1 MRMVLQRVKHVAL
14 TADGEPFDKME
25 RGILA
30 LVGIESGDDQEAVM
44 KYMLDKLVHLRIFE
58 DEQGKMNLSVTDKG
72 YSVFLVSNFTLYG
85 DCRHGRRPGYSS
97 GAPIQEAAAIY
108 EKFVAYAVQNAGVPV
123 HTGVFQ
129 ADMQIETQLDGPV
142 TLLLDSDKEF

>member
-1 MRMVLQRVKHVAL
+1 MRMVLQRVRQTRL
-14 TADGEPFDKME
+14 TADGRETDAME
-25 RGILA
+25 QGILA
-30 LVGIESGDDQEAVM
+30 MVGIESGDDRETVM

-72 YSVFLVSNFTLYG
+72 YSLFLVSNFTLYG
-85 DCRHGRRPGYSS
+85 DCRHGRRPSYSS
-97 GAPIQEAAAIY
+97 GAPIAEAERIY
-108 EKFVAYAVQNAGVPV
+108 DQFVAYAREHAGVPV

-129 ADMQIETQLDGPV
+129 ADMQIDTHLDGPV

>member
-1 MRMVLQRVKHVAL
+1 MRMVLQRVKHVEL
-14 TADGEPFDKME
+14 TADGRPFDQMGQ
-25 RGILA
+25 GILA
-30 LVGIESGDDQEAVM
+30 MVGIEPGDDAPAVM

-58 DEQGKMNLSVTDKG
+58 DEQGKLNLSVTDKG
-72 YSVFLVSNFTLYG
+72 YSLFLVSNFTLYG
-85 DCRHGRRPGYSS
+85 DCRHGRRPSYST
-97 GAPIQEAAAIY
+97 GAPIQEASRIY
-108 EKFVAYAVQNAGVPV
+108 ELFVKFAKENAGVPV

>member
-1 MRMVLQRVKHVAL
+1 MRMVLQRVKHVEL
-14 TADGEPFDKME
+14 TADGQPFDQMGQ
-25 RGILA
+25 GILA
-30 LVGIESGDDQEAVM
+30 MVGIEPGDDAPAVM

-58 DEQGKMNLSVTDKG
+58 DDQGKLNLSVTDKG
-72 YSVFLVSNFTLYG
+72 YSMFLVSNFTLYG
-85 DCRHGRRPGYSS
+85 DCRHGRRPSYSTW
-97 GAPIQEAAAIY
+97 APIQEASRIY
-108 EKFVAYAVQNAGVPV
+108 EQFVAYAKENAGVPI

>member
-1 MRMVLQRVKHVAL
+1 MRMVLQRVKHVEL
-14 TADGEPFDKME
+14 TADGQPFDQMGQ
-25 RGILA
+25 GILA
-30 LVGIESGDDQEAVM
+30 MVGIEPGDDAPAVM

-58 DEQGKMNLSVTDKG
+58 DDQGKLNLSVIDKG
-72 YSVFLVSNFTLYG
+72 YSLFLVSNFTLYG
-85 DCRHGRRPGYSS
+85 DCRHGRRPSYST
-97 GAPIQEAAAIY
+97 GAPIQEASRIY
-108 EKFVAYAVQNAGVPV
+108 EQFVAYAKENAGVPI

>member
-1 MRMVLQRVKHVAL
+1 MRMVLQRVKHVEL
-14 TADGEPFDKME
+14 TADGQPFDQMGQ
-25 RGILA
+25 GILA
-30 LVGIESGDDQEAVM
+30 MVGIEPGDDAPAVM

-58 DEQGKMNLSVTDKG
+58 DDQGKLNLSVTDKG
-72 YSVFLVSNFTLYG
+72 YSLFLVSNFTLYG
-85 DCRHGRRPGYSS
+85 DCRHGRRPSYST
-97 GAPIQEAAAIY
+97 GAPIQEASRIY
-108 EKFVAYAVQNAGVPV
+108 EQFVAYAKEKAGVPV

>member
-1 MRMVLQRVKHVAL
+1 MRMVLQRVKHVEL
-14 TADGEPFDKME
+14 VADGQPFDKMDQ
-25 RGILA
+25 GILA
-30 LVGIESGDDQEAVM
+30 MVGIEPGDDSLSVM

-58 DEQGKMNLSVTDKG
+58 DEQGKLNLSVMDKG
-72 YSVFLVSNFTLYG
+72 FSLFLVSNFTLYG
-85 DCRHGRRPGYSS
+85 DCRHGRRPSYSS
-97 GAPIQEAAAIY
+97 GAPIQEAAQIY
-108 EKFVAYAVQNAGVPV
+108 EKFVAYARENAGVPI